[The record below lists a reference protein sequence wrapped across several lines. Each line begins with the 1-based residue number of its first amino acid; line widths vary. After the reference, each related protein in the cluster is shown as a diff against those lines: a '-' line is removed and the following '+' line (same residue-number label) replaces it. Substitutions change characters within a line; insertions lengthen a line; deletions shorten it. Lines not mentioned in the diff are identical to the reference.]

1 MLEYFLRLLVLLPL
15 VAGMAWGALWLWKKT
30 GGGFLPQT
38 RARRLKVVDAVPLGT
53 AGRLALVEF
62 DDRALLISVARGR
75 IELIAEGK
83 AQPPGTALPERGDV
97 L

>member
-1 MLEYFLRLLVLLPL
+1 MMTAYILRLLILLPL
-15 VAGMAWGALWLWKKT
+15 VAGLAWGALYLWKRM

-38 RARRLKVVDAVPLGT
+38 RAKRLRVVDAVPLGT

-62 DDRALLISVARGR
+62 DDRALLLSVSRAGVT
-75 IELIAEGK
+75 LVAEGK
-83 AQPPGTALPERGDV
+83 AGAGVEADGV